1 MPARPAN
8 PDRPSVGD
16 PAMQGRSTFAKV
28 GVLIAAGGV
37 IACALLAIRQQ
48 RLQAFHESAASQLRL
63 RQHEEVVFKLRA
75 EIAERIQPTE
85 VRRMAGAMG
94 PLRPVDL
101 PRAPG
106 GSAIADGATRGGRE
120 AGRATGE

>member
-8 PDRPSVGD
+8 PDRPAAGD

-75 EIAERIQPTE
+75 EIAERIQPAE
-85 VRRMAGAMG
+85 VRRMAGQIG
-94 PLRPVDL
+94 PLRTIGS
-101 PRAPG
+101 PG
-106 GSAIADGATRGGRE
+106 GASPTAIAEGARRE
-120 AGRATGE
+120 GE